1 MVVPGRGFGLRLGFQ
16 LTDMFDFS
24 KRFRR
29 RVFISHRDG
38 HLAITIQR
46 NNEHFLNV
54 IGFTAFTVV
63 FGFMCTVFAP
73 AFFRVRSL
81 TDGLCLLPFA
91 GFFILWYAIGYRIC
105 LWRSFGVEE
114 LVVSKGTL
122 HWHRK
127 ALWWNRDF
135 EAAESEITDVIPKTP
150 WHGLSN
156 HVEFV
161 CRGRSY
167 SIGDLILQ
175 DEATEIAHALRS
187 ALGLH

>member
-1 MVVPGRGFGLRLGFQ
+1 
-16 LTDMFDFS
+16 MFDFS

-29 RVFISHRDG
+29 RVFISHRGG

-46 NNEHFLNV
+46 NNEHFLYV
-54 IGFTAFTVV
+54 TIFTVFTVV
-63 FGFMCTVFAP
+63 FGFMCTVFVP
-73 AFFRVRSL
+73 AFLRVRSL
-81 TDGLCLLPFA
+81 ADGLCVLPIA
-91 GFFILWYAIGYRIC
+91 GFIVLWYAIGYRIF

-114 LVVSKGTL
+114 VIVGQGTL

-127 ALWWNRDF
+127 ALWWKRNF
-135 EAAESEITDVIPKTP
+135 EAVQSDIADVIPKTP

-161 CRGRSY
+161 HKGRGY
-167 SIGDLILQ
+167 SIGDMILH